1 MAATSASSGG
11 IRSRRMTTPPPVLR
25 IAAVAAFVMVL
36 QYVSRVPRVFTR
48 SSASCPQPTHPS
60 MYHFSAD
67 PRPPPALVSYP
78 GSGSTLTR
86 LLLEMTTQVYS
97 GSVYGDFSLYNNSGH
112 PFLGEFNTTN
122 VSVVK
127 THFPVGPTHEPAFAY
142 PTAKRAVILLRD
154 PRDAIPSY
162 LNYIFGNSTGAKNSV
177 QAPAEAWEDWRDASL
192 HAELLWW
199 KNIIAIWTERLE
211 TAEHLHVILY
221 EDLIASRASGVRVLR
236 SLIQF
241 LDLDGDITDDAISC
255 AWEQILGRNAHG
267 NGIRRWK
274 TYVPAYTA
282 AQHSL
287 IKFELELLL
296 EYVGNNVK
304 HDSPLANA
312 VRRYA
317 AKIIPANEMAAEREV
332 PS

>member
-11 IRSRRMTTPPPVLR
+11 IRRRRMTTPPPVLLA
-25 IAAVAAFVMVL
+25 AAVTAFVMVL
-36 QYVSRVPRVFTR
+36 VFSEGQIQAGYLRYISVFTP
-48 SSASCPQPTHPS
+48 SSASCPRPAHPS
-60 MYHFSAD
+60 TYHFSTD

-86 LLLEMTTQVYS
+86 LLLEMTTRVYS
-97 GSVYGDFSLYNNSGH
+97 GSVYGDLSLYSNSGH
-112 PFLGEFNTTN
+112 PFLGEFNTAN

-142 PTAKRAVILLRD
+142 PAAKRAVILLRD

-241 LDLDGDITDDAISC
+241 LAFDGDITDDAISC

-267 NGIRRWK
+267 NGIRRSK

-287 IKFELELLL
+287 IKFELELFL
-296 EYVGNNVK
+296 EYVGNNVN

-317 AKIIPANEMAAEREV
+317 AKIIPAN
-332 PS
+332 

>member
-1 MAATSASSGG
+1 
-11 IRSRRMTTPPPVLR
+11 
-25 IAAVAAFVMVL
+25 
-36 QYVSRVPRVFTR
+36 
-48 SSASCPQPTHPS
+48 
-60 MYHFSAD
+60 
-67 PRPPPALVSYP
+67 
-78 GSGSTLTR
+78 
-86 LLLEMTTQVYS
+86 MTTQVYS
-97 GSVYGDFSLYNNSGH
+97 GSVYGDLSLYNNSGH

-127 THFPVGPTHEPAFAY
+127 THFPVGPTHEPAFEY
-142 PTAKRAVILLRD
+142 PAARRAVLLLRD

-162 LNYIFGNSTGAKNSV
+162 LNYIFGDSIGAKHSV
-177 QAPAEAWEDWRDASL
+177 QAPAEAWEEWRDANL
-192 HAELLWW
+192 KAELVWW

-211 TAEHLHVILY
+211 TAEHLHVMLY
-221 EDLIASRASGVRVLR
+221 EDLTENRASGVGELR
-236 SLIQF
+236 SLVQF

-255 AWEQILGRNAHG
+255 VWEQILGRNADG
-267 NGIRRWK
+267 NGIRRSK

-296 EYVGNNVK
+296 EYVGTNVK

-317 AKIIPANEMAAEREV
+317 AKIIPANKMAAEREV